1 MTMASL
7 WKHPNSP
14 FWTACYTNSLGRQ
27 VKRSTKQRN
36 AKLARKIAEAWEEAE
51 AKGRARQMTVVQI
64 QKFASDLAERVVG
77 DTIEV
82 PTVEK
87 FLNDWLA
94 AKKAKDSSAGTIER
108 YGNTIRLFIDYLGE
122 FAKALIER
130 LSSPA

>member
-64 QKFASDLAERVVG
+64 QKFASDLESFKLHPALL
-77 DTIEV
+77 D
-82 PTVEK
+82 
-87 FLNDWLA
+87 
-94 AKKAKDSSAGTIER
+94 
-108 YGNTIRLFIDYLGE
+108 
-122 FAKALIER
+122 FATGYAMNLIEGYDAESLWVPISYR
-130 LSSPA
+130 KLRYYAPLTRSILPR

>member
-1 MTMASL
+1 MASL

-14 FWTACYTNSLGRQ
+14 YWTACYTNSLGRQ
-27 VKRSTKQRN
+27 VKRSTKQTN
-36 AKLARKIAEAWEEAE
+36 AKLARKIAEGWEEAE

-77 DTIEV
+77 DAIEI

-94 AKKAKDSSAGTIER
+94 AKKAKEVDVAW
-108 YGNTIRLFIDYLGE
+108 LKDYKPK
-122 FAKALIER
+122 AK
-130 LSSPA
+130 